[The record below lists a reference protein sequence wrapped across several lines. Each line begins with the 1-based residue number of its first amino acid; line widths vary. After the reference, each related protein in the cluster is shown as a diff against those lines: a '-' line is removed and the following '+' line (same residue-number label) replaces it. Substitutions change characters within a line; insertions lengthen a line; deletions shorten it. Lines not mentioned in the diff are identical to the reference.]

1 MLLPERRGP
10 GNKKNLKRKVERRF
24 RKLRSVTNMFFE
36 KNMLFHNHKCMFL
49 LEADMYIFIPFTSR
63 CLQPACRHPRSLS
76 RMELLI
82 ALVKCMPEMQPIRP
96 HRMKLLGRQP
106 KKNRQGVS
114 PHELVQKNLEPHFFY
129 KDLIPDLQVKAKL
142 KSFMDSMLTKAGKIR
157 GLVRDLKQNYAESNA
172 MAM

>member
-1 MLLPERRGP
+1 
-10 GNKKNLKRKVERRF
+10 
-24 RKLRSVTNMFFE
+24 
-36 KNMLFHNHKCMFL
+36 
-49 LEADMYIFIPFTSR
+49 
-63 CLQPACRHPRSLS
+63 
-76 RMELLI
+76 
-82 ALVKCMPEMQPIRP
+82 
-96 HRMKLLGRQP
+96 MKLLGRQP

-157 GLVRDLKQNYAESNA
+157 SLVRDLKQNYAESNA